1 MKSQELQ
8 AENKTLRKR
17 VDLEQAKSKKLAEIV
32 DELKKQLEQ
41 SQSKIKGNFE
51 SNWNSPIRSCLW
63 AKKQEATVHRY
74 Q

>member
-41 SQSKIKGNFE
+41 SQSKIKGSVE
-51 SNWNSPIRSCLW
+51 SN
-63 AKKQEATVHRY
+63 
-74 Q
+74 